1 MLEFN
6 NYYIRKIENLKDFFL
21 VTYVIIDDIYQE
33 VTPAYIKNRRNI
45 GYSILSDS
53 EIITISIVGELLSID
68 SENAWFN
75 FCRKNL
81 KDLFPKFCHRSRYNR
96 TRRNLHAVIDE
107 IRKALTHK
115 FGASTDLYRIVDSIP
130 IPVCKFGRAVFH
142 KAFKGLATYGRSP
155 SKKETYLGFKLHML
169 STLDGYITDFVLTD
183 ASKDDRQVVWELV
196 SSYRSIT
203 ILGDKGYISKKL
215 ATELKSLNDIN
226 LLYMKKNNS
235 KSQYPKPLRQLIFK
249 LRKRIETSFSQLTEQ
264 LNINR
269 VKTKSLWG
277 LITRLRTKILGQNL
291 CYFIN
296 KCLGK
301 DIDLGKIKQLIF
313 G

>member
-6 NYYIRKIENLKDFFL
+6 KYSIRKIENLKDFFL

-33 VTPAYIKNRRNI
+33 VTPVQIKNRKNVN
-45 GYSILSDS
+45 YSILSDS
-53 EIITISIVGELLSID
+53 EIITISIVGELISID
-68 SENAWFN
+68 SEKACFN
-75 FCRKNL
+75 FCKKNL
-81 KDLFPKFCHRSRYNR
+81 KDLFPKFCHRSRFNR

-107 IRKALTHK
+107 IRKKITHK
-115 FGASTDLYRIVDSIP
+115 FGGYKDPHRIIDSIP
-130 IPVCKFGRAVFH
+130 ISVCKFGRAVFH
-142 KAFKGLATYGRSP
+142 KVFKGLATYGRSP

-183 ASKDDRQVVWELV
+183 ASKDDRQVVWELI

-203 ILGDKGYISKKL
+203 VLGDKGYISEKL
-215 ATELKSLNDIN
+215 AMQLKHLNNID

-269 VKTKSLWG
+269 VKAKSLWG

-301 DIDLGKIKQLIF
+301 HIDLSQIKQLIF